1 MSGSPLFALI
11 PLSAFVLFN
20 LYFIGREAGQVQDWR
35 RVFVLSSIAWGVY
48 VVLVGEVL
56 SLFEAV
62 TTLWLAVAWRA
73 LRNGVTG
80 LSPGG
85 KALLG
90 ATALI
95 CGVLLG
101 VALISPPNNV
111 DSALYHMARVM
122 HWAQNASLRPYP
134 TIMEHQLYKPIWAE
148 SAILHMRVLWGSDTP
163 ANLVQWFSMVG
174 SLVAVS
180 GIASLL
186 GARRAAQFLAVAFAV
201 SIPMGILQSTST
213 QNDFVAAF
221 WAVCLAYLVVLSVRR
236 RLTGWELAALAAS
249 VGLGTLTKGTAFVY
263 APPFVAWFLVNELAA
278 RGVRRA
284 VVAGLAVAAVAV
296 LLNTGFWARN
306 VAVYGGPYGSS
317 QWLQANLWVRL
328 LEEPSSSSLE
338 PGAIPAVQATQA
350 APTIASLDDHAQVT
364 APATQA
370 PPAVPSPDGQPLP
383 TAQPSAERP
392 LPRFASSLSSSLG
405 NYSVRLAHA
414 AGRNLTLPTGFLSR
428 PMIAAL
434 ESIPGVFG
442 KPYADELRA
451 VSWNS
456 EDFAGNPLHLLFVPV
471 SLALL
476 LLSWR
481 KPEAKFALA
490 YSAVTLVTFA
500 MIPIVIGHGPSIYG
514 IRYQLSFFVLWAPVV
529 GVAFGLVAKDRFL
542 NILAAGFLLAALP
555 WVLFN
560 KSRPLIGLTPPRT
573 VIGSILTENQA
584 AMVLPWSPQ
593 LRDDYTL
600 AAQAVLE
607 SGCTEVG
614 LRADSDF
621 LEYPLWWLLGAPQN
635 GLRLESLET
644 TSYLEPYVDRAFTPC
659 AVVCAN
665 CLEGETPEGF
675 ALIGS
680 FDSLNVFGAAE

>member
-20 LYFIGREAGQVQDWR
+20 VYFIGRDAGQVQNWR

-62 TTLWLAVAWRA
+62 TTLWLAIAWLVPTVTLVVLVRRSGAARVAWQA
-73 LRNGVTG
+73 LRNGVTR
-80 LSPGG
+80 LSPAG

-101 VALISPPNNV
+101 VALISPPSNV
-111 DSALYHMARVM
+111 DSALYHMSRVM

-134 TIMEHQLYKPIWAE
+134 TIMEHQLHKPIWAE
-148 SAILHMRVLWGSDTP
+148 SAILHMRVLWGNDTP

-174 SLVAVS
+174 SLVVVS
-180 GIASLL
+180 GIAARLGGGRGAQLL
-186 GARRAAQFLAVAFAV
+186 AAAFAV
-201 SIPMGILQSTST
+201 SLPMGILQSTST
-213 QNDFVAAF
+213 QNDYVAAF
-221 WAVCLAYLVVLSVRR
+221 WAVCLAYLVVLSITR

-249 VGLGTLTKGTAFVY
+249 VGLSTLTKGTAFVY
-263 APPFVAWFLVNELAA
+263 TPPFVAWFLIHELTA
-278 RGVRRA
+278 RGIRRA
-284 VVAGLAVAAVAV
+284 FVAGISIAGIAVV
-296 LLNTGFWARN
+296 LNAGFWARN

-317 QWLQANLWVRL
+317 QWLQRNLWVRF
-328 LEEPSSSSLE
+328 LEEPSSSSL
-338 PGAIPAVQATQA
+338 AIPAGQAVQATQA
-350 APTIASLDDHAQVT
+350 AVPIATAESLDP
-364 APATQA
+364 PATPAAAEPTPAAVVTPA
-370 PPAVPSPDGQPLP
+370 PRSTGYLA
-383 TAQPSAERP
+383 
-392 LPRFASSLSSSLG
+392 
-405 NYSVRLAHA
+405 RLAQT

-442 KPYADELRA
+442 KAYADEMRA

-500 MIPIVIGHGPSIYG
+500 MIPIVIGHGPSIWG

-560 KSRPLIGLTPPRT
+560 KSRPLIGLPPPRT

-644 TSYLEPYVDRAFTPC
+644 TSYLEPYVDPAFTPC

-665 CLEGETPEGF
+665 CLEGETPEGL